1 MVIANEFKCQ
11 TDSDTIEKA
20 IQNRSADGIAIGMG
34 GDIKD
39 SSFVNVINK
48 NPNEPMFAF
57 GKKKRKYFIN
67 VKKENFVNE

>member
-1 MVIANEFKCQ
+1 MNSNAKL
-11 TDSDTIEKA
+11 TA
-20 IQNRSADGIAIGMG
+20 IPSKRLYKNRSAAGIAIGMG